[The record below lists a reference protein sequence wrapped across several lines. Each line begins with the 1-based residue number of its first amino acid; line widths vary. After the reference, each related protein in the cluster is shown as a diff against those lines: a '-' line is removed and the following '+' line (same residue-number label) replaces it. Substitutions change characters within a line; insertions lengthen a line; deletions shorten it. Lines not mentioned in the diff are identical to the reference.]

1 MSIKLEA
8 VTYTYGIGSP
18 FEKKALYPLDLEI
31 KEGDFIG
38 IIGHTGSGKSTLVQL
53 LNGLIQPTGGRVG
66 IDGTDISQKQE
77 AARTAKR
84 KVGMVFQYPEY
95 QLFEETIAEDI
106 AFGPKNMGL
115 TGTALQARVKE
126 AMMFVGMDYEQYKDR
141 SPFRLSGG
149 QMRRVAIAGVI
160 AMAPKYLILDEPSAG
175 LDPVGRREIFSQI
188 RALHQEK
195 GVTVI
200 LISHNMEDI
209 AAMANRLLVLKQGHV
224 ILDGNPLDIFSS
236 QRPLLQGA
244 GVAVPPIT
252 ELLHY
257 LNHRG
262 LAVGERVHTV
272 EEGARLIYEAWKEKQ
287 HAH

>member
-1 MSIKLEA
+1 
-8 VTYTYGIGSP
+8 
-18 FEKKALYPLDLEI
+18 
-31 KEGDFIG
+31 
-38 IIGHTGSGKSTLVQL
+38 
-53 LNGLIQPTGGRVG
+53 
-66 IDGTDISQKQE
+66 
-77 AARTAKR
+77 
-84 KVGMVFQYPEY
+84 
-95 QLFEETIAEDI
+95 
-106 AFGPKNMGL
+106 
-115 TGTALQARVKE
+115 
-126 AMMFVGMDYEQYKDR
+126 
-141 SPFRLSGG
+141 
-149 QMRRVAIAGVI
+149 
-160 AMAPKYLILDEPSAG
+160 MAPKYLILDEPSAG
-175 LDPVGRREIFSQI
+175 LDPVGRREIFAQI

-209 AAMANRLLVLKQGHV
+209 AAMANRLLVLKQGNV

-236 QRPLLQGA
+236 QRSLLQGA

-257 LNHRG
+257 LKHRG